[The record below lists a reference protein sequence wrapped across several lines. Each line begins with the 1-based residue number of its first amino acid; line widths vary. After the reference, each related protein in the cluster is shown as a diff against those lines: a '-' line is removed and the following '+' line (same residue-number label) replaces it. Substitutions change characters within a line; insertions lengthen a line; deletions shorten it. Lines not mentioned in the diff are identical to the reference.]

1 MSTSWLCAIRPLPSV
16 NGIVYTSGR
25 VPAARA
31 AVNVGAVQS
40 YSWPSIVIQGYLASN
55 WLTWRLKA
63 SNAAWVLPGRR
74 LATRIVTGLCSAAVL
89 GLAAAVLGLAAV
101 VGAAVVPQAASNPAM
116 AAIDAT
122 SIDPRL
128 VRVFI
133 PGSPLLTVP
142 TMGDFLIP
150 C

>member
-1 MSTSWLCAIRPLPSV
+1 
-16 NGIVYTSGR
+16 
-25 VPAARA
+25 
-31 AVNVGAVQS
+31 
-40 YSWPSIVIQGYLASN
+40 
-55 WLTWRLKA
+55 
-63 SNAAWVLPGRR
+63 VLPGRR

-101 VGAAVVPQAASNPAM
+101 VGAAVAALGLGVAVVPQAASNPAM

-150 C
+150 CGRPAGAARWVG